1 MRPVLSIH
9 VPRLPFSLP
18 QHNRRCNSPATTPC
32 THARVCLA
40 HIDHYVCQLNQHK
53 ARRQRRRD
61 VRALLLLR
69 CSLSCR
75 SGYSLHRFSG
85 SPTSLTVPQAVCWQL
100 VRRLLSCFGLSLS
113 PLPPACQQR
122 QRPHCNSFA
131 AAAVVDTVAT
141 VWVGQMLVRESQ
153 TYKSFVVEGVA
164 SESKWGHGRGG

>member
-1 MRPVLSIH
+1 MRRMRPVLSIH

-113 PLPPACQQR
+113 LLSLLPANNDNDHTATHSPPPLLLTPSLLCGLDR
-122 QRPHCNSFA
+122 CWCENLKLTSHS
-131 AAAVVDTVAT
+131 
-141 VWVGQMLVRESQ
+141 W
-153 TYKSFVVEGVA
+153 
-164 SESKWGHGRGG
+164 SKA